1 MLDVPALLWG
11 LRISFVVAL
20 LVLSGSARGI
30 AANPARDRTISLY
43 NIHSK
48 ETLTVQY
55 MKDGKHVASAMD
67 QINWILR
74 DWRLDEKTNMDPDL
88 IDIVWQIHNELGS
101 TEPIHIIS
109 GYRSRTTND
118 MLRRTVGG
126 QARESRHIL
135 GKAMDV
141 YFPDVPL
148 RALRYSALI
157 HERGGVGY
165 YPTSAIP
172 FVHIDTDRVR
182 AWPRLPRAELALLFP
197 GGHTQHVADDG
208 GTITKADVR
217 LAQASNGELAQ
228 QLARFHAQRAGA
240 GIPLQ
245 VASLTPALPRLLA
258 PPQPVERTPRGT
270 IVSDGERAR
279 LAALA
284 SEPPRLLR
292 GPTLISRRGLP
303 ARGGAVALA
312 RGEAGA
318 ERREATTFAPAP
330 AYDDEHPEELSYRPF
345 PIAPL
350 LTQTASADCPELA
363 RLVQGDINKA
373 LETIDQGAPPPPRLR
388 LSFHAAQ
395 LMWAQQFRG
404 EAVDLSTLESAEDAA
419 RQAGRRV
426 AIEPQSH

>member
-1 MLDVPALLWG
+1 MLDVLALIWG
-11 LRISFVVAL
+11 LRIFFVVAL
-20 LVLSGSARGI
+20 LVVSGSARGI
-30 AANPARDRTISLY
+30 AANAVRDRTISFY

-55 MKDGKHVASAMD
+55 MKDGKHIASAMD

-74 DWRLDEKTNMDPDL
+74 DWRLDEKTTMDPDL
-88 IDIVWQIHNELGS
+88 VDLAWEIHNELGS

-109 GYRSRTTND
+109 GFRSRATND

-157 HERGGVGY
+157 RERGGVGY

-217 LAQASNGELAQ
+217 LAQAANGELAR
-228 QLARFHAQRAGA
+228 QLALFHAQRTGA
-240 GIPLQ
+240 GIPLK
-245 VASLTPALPRLLA
+245 VASLTPSLPRLLA
-258 PPQPVERTPRGT
+258 PPHLERASRGT
-270 IVSDGERAR
+270 NVSDGERAR
-279 LAALA
+279 LAELA

-303 ARGGAVALA
+303 ASDGAVALA
-312 RGEAGA
+312 RPGAG

-350 LTQTASADCPELA
+350 LTPTASADCPELA

-373 LETIDQGAPPPPRLR
+373 LETIDQGAPSPPRLR

-395 LMWAQQFRG
+395 LMWAQQFKG
-404 EAVDLSTLESAEDAA
+404 EAVDLSTLESAEAEA
-419 RQAGRRV
+419 RQASRRV
-426 AIEPQSH
+426 AVEPQSH

>member
-1 MLDVPALLWG
+1 LPSLLWG
-11 LRISFVVAL
+11 LRTCFVVAL
-20 LVLSGSARGI
+20 LVLSGSARGT
-30 AANPARDRTISLY
+30 AANSFGDRTISFY

-55 MKDGKHVASAMD
+55 MKGGKHLAPAMD

-74 DWRLDEKTNMDPDL
+74 DWRLDEKTTMDPDL
-88 IDIVWQIHNELGS
+88 IDLVWEIHNELGS

-109 GYRSRTTND
+109 GYRSHATND
-118 MLRRTVGG
+118 MLRHTVGG

-148 RALRYSALI
+148 RTLRYSALI
-157 HERGGVGY
+157 RERGGVGY

-182 AWPRLPRAELALLFP
+182 AWPRLPRTELALLFP
-197 GGHTQHVADDG
+197 SGHTQHVADDG
-208 GTITKADVR
+208 GTITKADVH
-217 LAQASNGELAQ
+217 LAQAANGELAHQ
-228 QLARFHAQRAGA
+228 MAEFHAQRAGGA
-240 GIPLQ
+240 GLPLQ
-245 VASLTPALPRLLA
+245 VASLTPSLPRLLA
-258 PPQPVERTPRGT
+258 PPRPVERGPSPGT
-270 IVSDGERAR
+270 NVSEFERAR
-279 LAALA
+279 LAELA

-292 GPTLISRRGLP
+292 GPTMISRRAEPSGDST
-303 ARGGAVALA
+303 VVLA
-312 RGEAGA
+312 RSDMGA
-318 ERREATTFAPAP
+318 EPRQSTTFAAP

-350 LTQTASADCPELA
+350 LTPTASADGPELA
-363 RLVQGDINKA
+363 RLVRGDINKA

-388 LSFHAAQ
+388 LSFRSAQ

-404 EAVDLSTLESAEDAA
+404 EAVDLDTLETAEAAA
-419 RQAGRRV
+419 RQASRRV

>member
-1 MLDVPALLWG
+1 MLGLPSLLWG
-11 LRISFVVAL
+11 LRACFVVAL

-30 AANPARDRTISLY
+30 AANSIRDRTISFY

-55 MKDGKHVASAMD
+55 MKDGKHVAAAMD

-74 DWRLDEKTNMDPDL
+74 DWRLDEKTTMDPDL
-88 IDIVWQIHNELGS
+88 IDLAWEIHNELGS
-101 TEPIHIIS
+101 REPIHIIS
-109 GYRSRTTND
+109 GYRSRATND

-141 YFPDVPL
+141 YFPDVSL
-148 RALRYSALI
+148 RTLRYSALI
-157 HERGGVGY
+157 YERGGVGY

-172 FVHIDTDRVR
+172 FVHVDTDRVR

-197 GGHTQHVADDG
+197 SGHTQHIADDG
-208 GTITKADVR
+208 GTITKADVQ
-217 LAQASNGELAQ
+217 LAQAANGELAH
-228 QLARFHAQRAGA
+228 QLAEFHAQRAA
-240 GIPLQ
+240 ARMPLQ
-245 VASLTPALPRLLA
+245 VASLMPSLPRLLA
-258 PPQPVERTPRGT
+258 PPHPVERVSRGT
-270 IVSDGERAR
+270 NVSDRERAR
-279 LAALA
+279 LAELA

-292 GPTLISRRGLP
+292 GPTLISRR
-303 ARGGAVALA
+303 ASQASGAVVLA

-318 ERREATTFAPAP
+318 EPREATTFAAAP

-350 LTQTASADCPELA
+350 LTPTASADCPELA
-363 RLVQGDINKA
+363 RLVRGDVNKA
-373 LETIDQGAPPPPRLR
+373 LETIDQGAPTPPRLR
-388 LSFHAAQ
+388 LSFRSAQ

-404 EAVDLSTLESAEDAA
+404 EAVDLRTLETAEAAA
-419 RQAGRRV
+419 RQASRRV
-426 AIEPQSH
+426 AIEPQAH